1 MRERQGACGW
11 GGSAGRRAEVATGAA
26 EAQVGPRS
34 GAGRWALAVPSP
46 EPVGR
51 RERRS
56 RELHAA
62 PHAADFDCHYR
73 KFN

>member
-1 MRERQGACGW
+1 M
-11 GGSAGRRAEVATGAA
+11 ATGAA